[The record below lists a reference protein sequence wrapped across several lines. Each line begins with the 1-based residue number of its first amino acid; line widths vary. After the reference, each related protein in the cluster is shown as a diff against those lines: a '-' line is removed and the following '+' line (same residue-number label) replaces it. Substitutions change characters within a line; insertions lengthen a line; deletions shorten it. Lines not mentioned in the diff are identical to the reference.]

1 MTTPITR
8 FEKWN
13 YQAQCQI
20 FTKLYIHTAK
30 TEWIRGPV
38 FIAFGTSL
46 AVRAVLLTASVG
58 DLIINGFRL
67 TLNPYQSSE
76 QRQRGWTLLK
86 KVPSQVG
93 WNLIGV
99 SLITFMISTFLISFD
114 PEFYILV
121 STEEA
126 KINWIHAEKGTLNI
140 EEHDYDFRNVTSE
153 GKTGREKWKNSQGIA
168 LGF

>member
-58 DLIINGFRL
+58 DLTINGFRL
-67 TLNPYQSSE
+67 TLNPFVMKGIKCLHQSKSI
-76 QRQRGWTLLK
+76 RIFDVCGSLVFPFYYLLYK
-86 KVPSQVG
+86 S
-93 WNLIGV
+93 
-99 SLITFMISTFLISFD
+99 S
-114 PEFYILV
+114 
-121 STEEA
+121 
-126 KINWIHAEKGTLNI
+126 
-140 EEHDYDFRNVTSE
+140 
-153 GKTGREKWKNSQGIA
+153 
-168 LGF
+168 